1 MPARAC
7 LSTFSPIFMNSVN
20 AVTLLGNVARDP
32 ELKATK
38 GKHPVCTF
46 GLATSRV
53 WEDSA
58 GQRQSMPEFHSI
70 VAYGPL
76 AEFST
81 SMCRKETPCSSRAT
95 SRPRRGRVSMAGR
108 STGRKSC
115 WKTSRCSARKPEEDA
130 AEVTQARWL
139 QEKMFKLF

>member
-1 MPARAC
+1 
-7 LSTFSPIFMNSVN
+7 MNSVN

-76 AEFST
+76 AEFCT

-108 STGRKSC
+108 MYRTEIVLEDITLLGK
-115 WKTSRCSARKPEEDA
+115 KKPEEDA